1 MTNRPRPTDAEL
13 EILKV
18 LWTHGPSTVREVHE
32 RLSET
37 QTRGYTTILKLLQI
51 MSDKKL
57 VKRDERQRAHVYQ
70 ATVGS
75 TDTRGNM
82 LKHLLDKAFD
92 NSTSTLVMQALSA
105 RPASRE
111 ELEEIR
117 RMLDEMEGED
127 E

>member
-1 MTNRPRPTDAEL
+1 MTDRPRPTDAEL

-18 LWTHGPSTVREVHE
+18 LWSHGPSTVREVHE

-37 QTRGYTTILKLLQI
+37 HTRGYTTILKLLQI

-57 VKRDERQRAHVYQ
+57 VKRDERQRAHVYH

-75 TDTRGNM
+75 ADTRGNM
-82 LKHLLDKAFD
+82 LRHLLDKAFD

-111 ELEEIR
+111 ELEKIR